1 MQSLDVNFKILTRH
15 VISGYF
21 PLHEDKARVH
31 RHHPF
36 QQQLDSRQ
44 PSKKDNTTMR
54 SSYQGSSHVPTTSSV
69 QANATIS
76 SYLPSGFP
84 DHPLPVGKYY
94 PSNYEQRNSHLK
106 QQHNYVSESMV
117 SYSRSHDPSASRFA
131 PGADSR
137 QRLEQYQRDMAAQA
151 AMALDGS
158 TRGGSRHNVKGLAL
172 PDIRYMSN
180 TPPKPLA
187 PRLIP
192 LGSPGPVTPMEL
204 ETKDGE
210 YLNKGKGPSMLSKE
224 NLSPPG
230 AGYTAHSL

>member
-1 MQSLDVNFKILTRH
+1 
-15 VISGYF
+15 
-21 PLHEDKARVH
+21 
-31 RHHPF
+31 
-36 QQQLDSRQ
+36 
-44 PSKKDNTTMR
+44 
-54 SSYQGSSHVPTTSSV
+54 
-69 QANATIS
+69 
-76 SYLPSGFP
+76 
-84 DHPLPVGKYY
+84 
-94 PSNYEQRNSHLK
+94 
-106 QQHNYVSESMV
+106 
-117 SYSRSHDPSASRFA
+117 
-131 PGADSR
+131 
-137 QRLEQYQRDMAAQA
+137 MAAQA

-172 PDIRYMSN
+172 PDIRYMPN

-224 NLSPPG
+224 NLAPPG